1 VEHPGRAGDA
11 DWWRDHLAGVPLP
24 RWVPVQQRF
33 PTPTEPDVAAA
44 VRRELKRPDVRRHL
58 RPGAR
63 VALGIGSRGLAG
75 LAEIVIAAIAALR
88 EAGCEPF
95 VVPAMGSH
103 GGASAEG
110 QLAVLAGYG
119 VSEQA
124 LGVPVRSGMEAAEL
138 GRLANGMPVYFDQIA
153 LGADLALPINRIKSH
168 TSFRGPIESGLA
180 KMLVIGFG
188 NHLGAEAIHARG
200 YRRFAANLLEARDL
214 LLPQVPFRFGIA
226 TVENAAGEVARVEA
240 VTAEAL
246 AEREPAL
253 LREAKALLPRLPV
266 PDPDLLIIDL
276 LGKDI
281 SGVGIDPGITGRYAG
296 ALRNEVAVERLVVLG
311 LTPASKGNAIG
322 LGLADITTEAVA
334 DAVDLDATWIN
345 ATTSTSLAAARLP
358 IAMPSAREA
367 LRLALRT
374 CGQPDPER
382 VRGVWIEHTGA
393 LEEVRVTEALATEL
407 EGAEGVSQF
416 GPPVATTFGPEG
428 ALREF
433 G

>member
-1 VEHPGRAGDA
+1 
-11 DWWRDHLAGVPLP
+11 
-24 RWVPVQQRF
+24 VPVRQRF
-33 PTPTEPDVAAA
+33 PSPREPDLAAA
-44 VRRELKRPDVRRHL
+44 VRRELDRPEIRRHL
-58 RPGAR
+58 RPGAS
-63 VALGIGSRGLAG
+63 VALGIGSRGLTG
-75 LAEIVIAAIAALR
+75 LAEIAAATVAALR

-95 VVPAMGSH
+95 VAPAMGSH
-103 GGASAEG
+103 GGATAAG
-110 QLAVLAGYG
+110 QTALLAAYG
-119 VSEQA
+119 VTESA
-124 LGVPVRSGMEAAEL
+124 LGVPVRSDMGATEL
-138 GRLANGMPVYFDQIA
+138 GRLANGMPVYADRIA
-153 LGADLALPINRIKSH
+153 LGADLVLPINRIKSH
-168 TSFRGPIESGLA
+168 TSFRGPVESGLT

-188 NHLGAEAIHARG
+188 NHLGAQAIHARG
-200 YRRFAANLLEARDL
+200 YRHFSDNLLEARDL
-214 LLPQVPFRFGIA
+214 VLAQLPFHFGIA

-266 PDPDLLIIDL
+266 PDPDLLVIDL

-322 LGLADITTEAVA
+322 LGLADITTEEVA

-382 VRGVWIEHTGA
+382 GRGVWIEHTGA
-393 LEEVRVTEALATEL
+393 LEEVRVTEALAAEL
-407 EGAEGVSQF
+407 DGGDGLTQL
-416 GPPVATTFGPEG
+416 GPSVATTFGPDG
-428 ALREF
+428 ALREV